1 MMIDNC
7 PTALIDLFDRLRPQL
22 RLTIEQYGLF
32 FDAWQQGHGQNDWEE
47 LRLVCKLIWLK
58 TNRRTDLIAVELFD
72 REFDAW
78 QQECQENIR
87 EWFDRFKPSILPP
100 EKTTPIQLGTLPS
113 IPRRR
118 NSPPP
123 PPKTPDPIQ
132 PEPKEVAVAL
142 KGNKPHL
149 AIQKLPINLVDIQ
162 RTWRSLKSSIPD
174 RRSEE
179 LDLDKTLAKLNWDGH
194 LNELV
199 MRSDR
204 RSSLDLLL
212 LIDDHHHL
220 RPYRPVYTPLI
231 QSVSSHRV
239 TPAKIYRF
247 IGYPVDYLHDWEKPI
262 ESVDLKVLLSR
273 LHSQRTVVFIVSDGG
288 AAMGRCDRSRIIGTQ
303 KFLGRLLPS
312 VREVFW
318 FNPVPEQYWLHTS
331 AAVINRSLG
340 GRMMPFE
347 KMQWQKLGK

>member
-1 MMIDNC
+1 MIDHC

-22 RLTIEQYGLF
+22 RLTIDQYGIF

-58 TNRRTDLIAVELFD
+58 TNRKTDPIAVDLFD

-87 EWFDRFKPSILPP
+87 AWFEQFKPSTPPP
-100 EKTTPIQLGTLPS
+100 EKTTPIQLDTLPI

-123 PPKTPDPIQ
+123 PTKTPDPTQ
-132 PEPKEVAVAL
+132 PEPKEAAVAL

-149 AIQKLPINLVDIQ
+149 AIEKLPINLVDIQ
-162 RTWRSLKSSIPD
+162 RTWRSLKCSIPD
-174 RRSEE
+174 KRIEE
-179 LDLDKTLAKLNWDGH
+179 LDLDKTLVKLNRDGY

-199 MRSDR
+199 MRSHR

-220 RPYRPVYTPLI
+220 RPYRPVYAPLI
-231 QSVSSHRV
+231 QVATSHRL

-247 IGYPVDYLHDWEKPI
+247 IGYPVDYLYDWEKPTDAI
-262 ESVDLKVLLSR
+262 DLQILLSR

-288 AAMGRCDRSRIIGTQ
+288 AAMGNCDQSRIIGTK

-318 FNPVPEQYWLHTS
+318 FNPVPKQYWTDTS
-331 AAVINRSLG
+331 AAEIDQFLG
-340 GRMMPFE
+340 GRMMSFD
-347 KMQWQKLGK
+347 KMQWRIIGK

>member
-1 MMIDNC
+1 MIDNC

-32 FDAWQQGHGQNDWEE
+32 FDAWQQGYGQNDWEE
-47 LRLVCKLIWLK
+47 LRRTCKLIWLK
-58 TNRRTDLIAVELFD
+58 TNSKTDPIAVELFD
-72 REFDAW
+72 LEFDAW

-87 EWFDRFKPSILPP
+87 AWFEQFKPPILPP
-100 EKTTPIQLGTLPS
+100 EKTTPIQLGTLPN

-123 PPKTPDPIQ
+123 LSKTPDPNQ

-142 KGNKPHL
+142 KGNKPSL

-174 RRSEE
+174 KRNEE
-179 LDLDKTLAKLNWDGH
+179 LDLDKTLAKLSQDGY

-199 MRSDR
+199 MRSHR
-204 RSSLDLLL
+204 KSSLDLLL
-212 LIDDHHHL
+212 LIDDHHHM
-220 RPYRPVYTPLI
+220 RPYSPVFKPLI
-231 QSVSSHRV
+231 QAATSNRL

-247 IGYPVDYLHDWEKPI
+247 IGYPVDYLHDWDQPI
-262 ESVDLKVLLSR
+262 ESINLKVLLSR

-288 AAMGRCDRSRIIGTQ
+288 AAMGSCDRSRIIGTE
-303 KFLGRLLPS
+303 KFLGRLLPN

-318 FNPVPEQYWLHTS
+318 FNPVPEKYWIHTS
-331 AAVINRSLG
+331 AEIINRSLG
-340 GRMMPFE
+340 GSMIPFD
-347 KMQWQKLGK
+347 KMQWQILGK